1 MAKETSRAVRFYRAL
16 LRLLPFD
23 FRSDFGPEM
32 EAVFHEQREE
42 AGRKNGRPGVLRLWW
57 ETVAGIFRTAPAEHW
72 AMFRQDAG
80 FALRMMGKNPGFTL
94 AAILTLGLGIGA
106 NSAIF
111 SVVNAVLLRPLPYEH
126 GDRLITIRQQAPT
139 MGLLDQPFSVPEIM
153 DYRAQ
158 NRSLDALV
166 EYHQMNFIL
175 LGRSEPERVDTGV
188 VSWNYFDEFGMK
200 PLVGRAFRAEDEQPG
215 APAVLLLSYEYW
227 LRSFGGDPT
236 VVGKSFTMND
246 KIHTVVGVLP
256 PIPQYP
262 NENDVYM
269 PTTACPFRSGKR
281 MIESRTSRMM
291 SVFGRMKP
299 GMEVRQ
305 AQADLASVA
314 ANLQKT
320 YPDAYPASSGYTVHT
335 SSLREELTHNARP
348 TMLTLLAA
356 AGFVLLIA
364 CANVANLNLAR
375 MVKRERELAVRAAM
389 GAGRVRMFRQLLT
402 ESFLL
407 AVIGGGLGLLVSWG
421 GLNLLVSFAARFT
434 PRAREI
440 HMDGAVLAFTLVVAV
455 LTSVLSGTAPAAAAR
470 EALVSSL
477 KEGSGQSTMSRGRR
491 RLRGLLIVSQVAF
504 SFLLLIGAGLMLRSF
519 MKLQQ
524 VDAGFHPENVLTMR
538 LGLNFSKYNSDDKQR
553 AFFETLLDKISA
565 QPGVNSAAASMT
577 VPLGDAMRMTGDFQ
591 IEGETPAPGQSLPV
605 GHFRIVSPS
614 YFDALRIPL
623 LAGRVF
629 TKADRQNVPVV
640 SVISATAA
648 RRFWPGKDPI
658 GKRFSP
664 DGGNTWAQIVGVV
677 GDVHEYGLNTAPVEA
692 LYVPLAQNPLN
703 DGSLIIKTAGEPMG
717 VARRVIELI
726 YEIDPNQPAAR
737 IRSLEQVRADSVA
750 APRLTANLLGLFA
763 LLALAIAAA
772 GIGGVMALV
781 VNQRKQEIGV
791 RMAMGARP
799 GAILR
804 MVLGQGLALALLGIG
819 IGLVGA
825 LGLTRVLGDL
835 LFEVQPTDPV
845 TFAGVAAVLAFSAL
859 AACYIPAR
867 RAARVDPMVAL
878 RSE

>member
-1 MAKETSRAVRFYRAL
+1 
-16 LRLLPFD
+16 
-23 FRSDFGPEM
+23 
-32 EAVFHEQREE
+32 
-42 AGRKNGRPGVLRLWW
+42 
-57 ETVAGIFRTAPAEHW
+57 
-72 AMFRQDAG
+72 
-80 FALRMMGKNPGFTL
+80 
-94 AAILTLGLGIGA
+94 
-106 NSAIF
+106 
-111 SVVNAVLLRPLPYEH
+111 
-126 GDRLITIRQQAPT
+126 
-139 MGLLDQPFSVPEIM
+139 
-153 DYRAQ
+153 
-158 NRSLDALV
+158 V

-269 PTTACPFRSGKR
+269 PTTACPFRSSQR
-281 MIESRTSRMM
+281 MITSRTSRMM
-291 SVFGRMKP
+291 RVFGRMKP
-299 GMEVRQ
+299 GLSVGQ
-305 AQADLASVA
+305 AQADLLSVA

-320 YPDAYPASSGYTVHT
+320 YPDAYQSSTGYGVRA

-375 MVKRERELAVRAAM
+375 MVKRERELAVRAAL

-407 AVIGGGLGLLVSWG
+407 AVIGGGLGLLLSWG
-421 GLNLLVSFAARFT
+421 GLNLLIGFAARFT

-440 HMDGAVLAFTLVVAV
+440 HMDGAVLVFTLVVAV
-455 LTSVLSGTAPAAAAR
+455 FTSVLSGTAPAAAAR

-524 VDAGFHPENVLTMR
+524 VDAGFQPENVLTMR
-538 LGLNFSKYNSDDKQR
+538 LGLNFTKYNSDDKQR
-553 AFFETLLDKISA
+553 AFFETLLDKIA
-565 QPGVNSAAASMT
+565 VQPGVNSAAASMT
-577 VPLGDAMRMTGDFQ
+577 VPLGDSMRMTGDFQ

-605 GHFRIVSPS
+605 GHFRIVTPS
-614 YFDALRIPL
+614 YFDALHIPL

-629 TKADRQNVPVV
+629 TKADRPDAPIVT
-640 SVISATAA
+640 VISQTAA

-658 GKRFSP
+658 GKRVSG
-664 DGGNTWAQIVGVV
+664 DGGQTWAQIVGIV
-677 GDVHEYGLNTAPVEA
+677 GDVREYGLNNDPVEA
-692 LYVPLAQNPLN
+692 IYVPLAQNPLA

-717 VARRVIELI
+717 AARRVIELI

-737 IRSLEQVRADSVA
+737 IRSMEQVRADSVA

-799 GAILR
+799 AAILR
-804 MVLGQGLALALLGIG
+804 MVLGQGLALALLGIAL
-819 IGLVGA
+819 GLIGA
-825 LGLTRVLGDL
+825 LSLTRVLSGL
-835 LFEVQPTDPV
+835 LFEVQPTDPL
-845 TFAGVAAVLAFSAL
+845 TFAGVAAVLSFAAL

-867 RAARVDPMVAL
+867 RAASVDPIVAL